1 MKRISEFLDLNEEQ
15 SLILHPERKL
25 AVRAGA
31 GSGKTRAIIAR
42 YLRIL
47 EAGEA
52 DIPQIVAVTFTENAA
67 TELKSRIRTEI
78 SKYINT
84 YGHKGNIAEGWGRKF
99 LSAPIG
105 TIHSFCAG
113 ILRENIFDSKLPLN
127 FSVIEGS
134 EKDAFYEQNIGRFL
148 LTRIEDGDPGVGRL
162 LEMESYDYAQ
172 IVKIIAMIL
181 KEAARLHLIPPFAY
195 YGENFYIKKPDSK
208 ALESMNEGLHVMIEK
223 HISILSSRSE
233 KKKQTLRDLSEKI
246 DMTLGIDR
254 NARYLKAI
262 YEQVKGEMRKSEVER
277 SRLALLDTLFS
288 VMGYYDSE
296 INSIYLD
303 LSDDA
308 YSFLM
313 QAKISEEKIEYEDMI
328 RLTIELLEKNPE
340 IRAYYRNFLKFI
352 IVDEFQDT
360 DSLQLRLMKLLTDGD
375 SGGSLIVVGD
385 VNQSVYGFRG
395 AQPEMFGDMLQ
406 DEDFTKI
413 SFATNYRSRCS
424 LIEFFNIFFAGTFPE
439 GYYEKMTVP
448 LPQPDPGISVEIIAC
463 EGAKAK
469 ESVEQEA
476 RAVALKIK
484 EIQKEASGEIALL
497 FRRATNVSV
506 YEKALTREGIRF
518 QSRIGHNFYDLP
530 EVRDV
535 MSMLRYFLDPQDAL
549 ALASVL
555 RSPYFGASDDELL
568 SHFRGN
574 GEENGSRVG
583 EYLRFLDEKRK
594 EYIDGDTFRMV
605 DFALN
610 GLGYSSAVLALPD
623 GKARCLNLKKVLLMA
638 EGLVSHKGYG
648 LCQVVEHFDSMRRS
662 YEEEQVFEETSDG
675 RVVKLMTVHGAKGLE
690 FHTVFLCNTNYR
702 RVTPSERVMADIGK
716 GFIIRYPASSS
727 DNWEELKSRVER
739 KEAEEERRALYVAM
753 TRAEERLFIC
763 LSGRR
768 LAEKERIQVEKGSFA
783 ELIDSKLSLS
793 SRCLEVPGG
802 FIDDNR
808 RILFS
813 GLCEGEV
820 SKESDPVSDT
830 HSFEREVSLELKY
843 MNTLYSEKDKSQR
856 EEVFPLPDLFS
867 PTDRLKDPERA
878 GSIMHRFLEVWDFS
892 EETVEKEIE
901 FVLGEFLVSNPNMK
915 DLLRELS
922 SNFLSSELFPF
933 IHTAREVR
941 RELKFVFDSGEG
953 GSKRGRIDL
962 LTEEDGGMRLF
973 DYKYR
978 KSMNDDARK
987 TYEEQM
993 DGYCEAISSR
1003 FEKPLLSRHI
1013 VLIPQVELVSV

>member
-1 MKRISEFLDLNEEQ
+1 MKKISEFLNLNEEQ
-15 SLILHPERKL
+15 SRILHPERKL

-67 TELKSRIRTEI
+67 AELKLRIRTEI
-78 SKYINT
+78 SKYIDT
-84 YGHKGNIAEGWGRKF
+84 YGHKGNIAEGWRRKF
-99 LSAPIG
+99 FSAPIG

-148 LTRIEDGDPGVGRL
+148 LARIEDGDPGLQRL

-181 KEAARLHLIPPFAY
+181 KEAARLHLVPPFHY
-195 YGENFYIKKPDSK
+195 YGENFHIKKPDSK
-208 ALESMNEGLHVMIEK
+208 ALESMNEGLHLIIEK
-223 HISILSSRSE
+223 HVSILSSRSE
-233 KKKQTLRDLSEKI
+233 KKKQALRDLSGKI

-254 NARYLKAI
+254 NVRYLKAV
-262 YEQVKGEMRKSEVER
+262 YEQVKGEMRNPEVER
-277 SRLALLDTLFS
+277 SRLALLDTVFS

-340 IRAYYRNFLKFI
+340 IREYYRNFLKFI

-375 SGGSLIVVGD
+375 SGGSLVVVGD

-395 AQPEMFGDMLQ
+395 AQPEMFGDMLS

-413 SFATNYRSRCS
+413 SFATNYRSRSS

-439 GYYEKMTVP
+439 GYYEKMTTH
-448 LPQPDPGISVEIIAC
+448 LPQSDPDISVEVIAC

-476 RAVALKIK
+476 RSVALKIK

-518 QSRIGHNFYDLP
+518 QSRIGRDFYDLT

-549 ALASVL
+549 ARASVL

-568 SHFRGN
+568 SHFRGD
-574 GEENGSRVG
+574 EEEKGSRVG
-583 EYLRFLDEKRK
+583 EYLRFLDEKRE
-594 EYIDGDTFRMV
+594 EYVNGNTFRTV
-605 DFALN
+605 DFAVN

-638 EGLVSHKGYG
+638 EGLASHKGYG

-662 YEEEQVFEETSDG
+662 YEEERVFEEVSDG

-702 RVTPSERVMADIGK
+702 RVTSSERVMADIEK
-716 GFIIRYPASSS
+716 GFIVRYPASSS

-739 KEAEEERRALYVAM
+739 KETEEERRALYVAM
-753 TRAEERLFIC
+753 TRAEKRLFIC
-763 LSGRR
+763 LSGRS
-768 LAEKERIQVEKGSFA
+768 LAKEERIQVEKGSFA

-802 FIDDNR
+802 FIDDSR

-830 HSFEREVSLELKY
+830 PSFKREVSLELKY
-843 MNTLYSEKDKSQR
+843 MNPLYSEKDKPQR

-892 EETVEKEIE
+892 EETVGKEIE

-933 IHTAREVR
+933 IHKAREVR

-978 KSMNDDARK
+978 KSMNDDARR

-993 DGYCEAISSR
+993 DGYCEAIDSR

-1013 VLIPQVELVSV
+1013 VLIPQVELVSI